1 MPSVSPERVPSPPS
15 RVTQSPG
22 FGSDYGGDITPPLIG
37 SESARLQMLLLQ
49 QAEVCATVV
58 EQGAGRHAI
67 AAAIA
72 RRTDAE
78 LVLRLARSR
87 VEDAVHSLADAA
99 LLLADAA
106 HSLVDAANDYP
117 ELMGAQIGDQMEG
130 GSRLVLRPSSRGK
143 GKKKASRANDGD
155 GEDRAHEEEELEG
168 KGKGRAPPADEEEDG
183 APKNDEDED
192 EDMYSS
198 DN

>member
-1 MPSVSPERVPSPPS
+1 MSPERVLSPPP

-22 FGSDYGGDITPPLIG
+22 FGSDFGGDLTPPPIG

-49 QAEVCATVV
+49 QAENCATVL
-58 EQGAGRHAI
+58 EQGAARHAL

-72 RRTDAE
+72 RRTGAE
-78 LVLRLARSR
+78 LVLRFARSR
-87 VEDAVHSLADAA
+87 AEDAVHSLADEA

-106 HSLVDAANDYP
+106 HSLVDAAYDYP

-130 GSRLVLRPSSRGK
+130 GSRLVLRRSSRGK
-143 GKKKASRANDGD
+143 GKGKASGASDGN
-155 GEDRAHEEEELEG
+155 GENRAHEEEELEG
-168 KGKGRAPPADEEEDG
+168 KGKGRVPPGDEEEDG
-183 APKNDEDED
+183 APKDDDDED

-198 DN
+198 EN